1 MGGDFATMT
10 KRRSLVP
17 ALLAAAC
24 VTLLGV
30 MVWPAPAATQT
41 SDEALATT
49 LTGTWN
55 LAISEDAARA
65 AIEEGITA
73 SVASLPPL
81 IDTIAANQLR
91 ERTILSRSITLSVT
105 ATRIESRFSHATF
118 SSAPG
123 MPVRVPVPG
132 AAGETMEM
140 TQLLRGGA
148 LEQIFTTD
156 SGRRWSTF
164 TPSAD
169 GARLTLSAVV
179 HSERL
184 TTDLRF
190 RLPYRRAE

>member
-1 MGGDFATMT
+1 MT
-10 KRRSLVP
+10 KEPSVVAAFLG
-17 ALLAAAC
+17 AAC
-24 VTLLGV
+24 MLTLVGV
-30 MVWPAPAATQT
+30 MAWPAPARTQT
-41 SDEALATT
+41 ADEALATT

-55 LAISEDAARA
+55 LAISEAAARA

-73 SVASLPPL
+73 SVAGMPPL
-81 IDTIAANQLR
+81 IDTMAANQLR

-105 ATRIESRFSHATF
+105 STRIESRFSHATF
-118 SSAPG
+118 TSAPG

-132 AAGETMEM
+132 VAGETMEM

-156 SGRRWSTF
+156 GGRRWSTF

-179 HSERL
+179 HSDRL
-184 TTDLRF
+184 STDLRF